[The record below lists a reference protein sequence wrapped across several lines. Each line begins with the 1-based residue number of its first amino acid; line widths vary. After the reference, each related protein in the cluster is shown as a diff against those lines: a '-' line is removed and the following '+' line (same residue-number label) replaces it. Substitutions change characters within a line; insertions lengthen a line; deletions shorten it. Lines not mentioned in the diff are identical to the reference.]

1 MRSRAALSAFLV
13 AMGSV
18 ALAQTGNLPTESL
31 MRMEMHGGTV
41 SDSSVVQKPVY
52 DLHQFPSDNVGATL
66 L

>member
-1 MRSRAALSAFLV
+1 
-13 AMGSV
+13 
-18 ALAQTGNLPTESL
+18 
-31 MRMEMHGGTV
+31 MEMHGGTV